1 MLFKA
6 PQSLLFSMV
15 LLSILAG
22 CASSGQLR
30 EADGSGDTN
39 SVPLLVQARNFV
51 ERQRV
56 LSVQEEVQVES
67 RTPRFSCP
75 DESNLIDLSNL
86 LPVSLSLIETDIRE
100 ALLELSA
107 MTGVSIVTD
116 DMVEGLISANLNE
129 QSLESSLRTVLSPGG
144 FSYKKMQD
152 YIFVGSS
159 SPESQS
165 FHLLST
171 SCHFRPQYL
180 RASQI
185 SSLLSPYYR
194 QFMTFNDEYG
204 LVTVVAPATIQARMQ
219 KDLLNLDRRPRQV
232 LLEMSIIEV
241 SSDAM
246 DILGI
251 NWDLRNRLGNSSSST
266 RVNVGGAANRSK
278 INVNQ
283 YMSAMSAPLLDAI
296 GFLEAN
302 GKAHVRSK
310 PSIVTLDGRVAQFSS
325 LENIWLGA
333 ESEAGKDSR
342 AVSYGV
348 MMKLIPYIA
357 EDNSIR
363 LDIISAS
370 VSDLVERNDGNP
382 KVIAHS
388 ISNTVRVASGRTLVL
403 GGLLHKTQRT
413 KQTQLPLLGNIP
425 GLGWLFK
432 QREKQVQESE
442 VLIVITPRV
451 LNS

>member
-1 MLFKA
+1 M
-6 PQSLLFSMV
+6 PIS
-15 LLSILAG
+15 
-22 CASSGQLR
+22 
-30 EADGSGDTN
+30 
-39 SVPLLVQARNFV
+39 VQARSYID
-51 ERQRV
+51 RQRAAAE
-56 LSVQEEVQVES
+56 QEVVQVE
-67 RTPRFSCP
+67 RNVPRFSCP
-75 DESNLIDLSNL
+75 DKSTLIDLTNL
-86 LPVSLSLIETDIRE
+86 LPISLSLIETDIRE

-107 MTGVSIVTD
+107 MTGISIVAD

-129 QSLESSLRTVLSPGG
+129 QSLESSLRTVLAPGG

-171 SCHFRPQYL
+171 SCNFRPQYI

-204 LVTVVAPATIQARMQ
+204 LVTVIAPATIQQRMQ

-232 LLEMSIIEV
+232 LLEMTIIEV

-251 NWDLRNRLGNSSSST
+251 NWDLRNRLGNGSSNTS
-266 RVNVGGAANRSK
+266 VNVGGSTSRSN
-278 INVNQ
+278 INVSS
-283 YMSAMSAPLLDAI
+283 YVSTLSAPLLDAL

-310 PSIVTLDGRVAQFSS
+310 PSIVTLDGRMAQFSS
-325 LENIWLGA
+325 LENVWLGA
-333 ESEAGKDSR
+333 SSEAGKDSR
-342 AVSYGV
+342 VVSYGV
-348 MMKLIPYIA
+348 MMKIIPYIA
-357 EDNSIR
+357 EDNSVR

-370 VSDLVERNDGNP
+370 VSDLVERNDGEP
-382 KVIAHS
+382 KVIEHS

-413 KQTQLPLLGNIP
+413 RQTQLPLLGNIP

-432 QREKQVQESE
+432 QREKFIQESE

>member
-1 MLFKA
+1 MIFNIEK
-6 PQSLLFSMV
+6 
-15 LLSILAG
+15 SILLLVILIPVLSA
-22 CASSGQLR
+22 CSSGGQVR
-30 EADGSGDTN
+30 EAAIGDDN
-39 SVPLLVQARNFV
+39 GSVPLSVQA
-51 ERQRV
+51 ERFINVQREATE
-56 LSVQEEVQVES
+56 QEITKVGSNVA
-67 RTPRFSCP
+67 RFSCP
-75 DESNLIDLSNL
+75 DELALIDLSTVP
-86 LPVSLSLIETDIRE
+86 PVSLSLIETDIRE

-107 MTGVSIVTD
+107 MTGVSIVAD

-144 FSYKKMQD
+144 FSYKMMQD

-171 SCHFRPQYL
+171 SCNFRPQYL

-185 SSLLSPYYR
+185 AALLSPYYR
-194 QFMTFNDEYG
+194 QFITFNDEYG
-204 LVTVVAPATIQARMQ
+204 LVTVIAPATIQQRMQ
-219 KDLLNLDRRPRQV
+219 RDLLNLDRRPRQV
-232 LLEMSIIEV
+232 LLEMSVIEV

-251 NWDLRNRLGNSSSST
+251 NWDLRNRLGSGSSNTS
-266 RVNVGGAANRSK
+266 VNVGSAANRSNIK
-278 INVNQ
+278 VNQ
-283 YMSAMSAPLLDAI
+283 YVSAISEPLLDAL

-333 ESEAGKDSR
+333 EAEAGKDSR

-363 LDIISAS
+363 LDIVSAS
-370 VSDLVERNDGNP
+370 VSDLVERNDGEP
-382 KVIAHS
+382 KIVAHS

-403 GGLLHKTQRT
+403 GGLLHKSQRT
-413 KQTQLPLLGNIP
+413 KQTQLPWLGDIP

-432 QREKQVQESE
+432 QREKQVRESE